1 MYSSSNSEV
10 TEPTYTPSQF
20 SQLFSCL
27 TSTMP
32 SPIETPGPR
41 GTNAIN
47 NISDTNKDKGAPNP
61 RDEATQLRVG
71 VSGRGTHPLPV
82 EFPPLAA
89 FEHAGI
95 LSTAPDEVLPG
106 TFMITDEHRR
116 DDDDDEDEEG
126 EEGDEILFMRPSP
139 NSSHASSSRVG
150 TMSRSRYS
158 MLGTT
163 QRDGKDE
170 SDSDSDSDGGA
181 PLFTPSRDK
190 TLGNS
195 GREENRAKRFDGSD
209 LGCPAQLDDR
219 HQQEF
224 QHGHWANSN
233 TKADALNIYHHR
245 PKTLLASF
253 RPGIP
258 LALGIRTE
266 PDPDAHPAYF
276 STRFI
281 VQRAVARLQA
291 RRLNGLSSL
300 DYPERIESL
309 TDGEQQTNGVE
320 QHHINGRGTYYNP
333 PASPLPT
340 QASKPLTTT
349 TTTRKPNYSR
359 PPTETSTT
367 ENPTASIQ
375 LGPFTLS
382 PSDVALLASS
392 EASFERLTTP
402 KFHPAFSGS
411 SSSSSYSH
419 RESRLVQDSAEE
431 WTDVSLDGGG
441 GGGLSEE
448 KKKKM
453 KKEEEEEEEE
463 EEEKEGEEEGE
474 EGGGEEEE
482 KEKEE
487 KAKDGEE
494 EKEGDEEEWE
504 EEEEEGEEEEG
515 EEEEGEDEEEED
527 GEEWEWVDHP
537 MDKYRVGCMHN
548 YMERDRG
555 YVRNEGFGRREE
567 E

>member
-32 SPIETPGPR
+32 SPTEPPGPR

-61 RDEATQLRVG
+61 NPSC
-71 VSGRGTHPLPV
+71 SGTDPILFSLPLSA
-82 EFPPLAA
+82 E
-89 FEHAGI
+89 FEHAGV
-95 LSTAPDEVLPG
+95 LSTTPGEALPG

-116 DDDDDEDEEG
+116 DDDNDEDQDED
-126 EEGDEILFMRPSP
+126 DEILFMRSTP
-139 NSSHASSSRVG
+139 NSSHASSLRVG

-163 QRDGKDE
+163 QPDGKDE
-170 SDSDSDSDGGA
+170 SHSDSDSDSDSDGGA

-190 TLGNS
+190 TLGDS
-195 GREENRAKRFDGSD
+195 SREETRAKRFDGSD
-209 LGCPAQLDDR
+209 LGCPAQLVDR

-233 TKADALNIYHHR
+233 TKADALNIHHHR

-253 RPGIP
+253 RPGMQLP
-258 LALGIRTE
+258 LGIRTE

-281 VQRAVARLQA
+281 VKRAVARLQA
-291 RRLNGLSSL
+291 RRLNRLSSL
-300 DYPERIESL
+300 DHSGRIESL
-309 TDGEQQTNGVE
+309 IDGEQQTNDIEQQTNDVE

-367 ENPTASIQ
+367 ENPTPSSVQ

-392 EASFERLTTP
+392 EASFKRLTTP

-411 SSSSSYSH
+411 SGSRRSSH
-419 RESRLVQDSAEE
+419 RVSRLIQDSAEE
-431 WTDVSLDGGG
+431 WMDLSLDVGAKLGP
-441 GGGLSEE
+441 

-453 KKEEEEEEEE
+453 KEEEEEEED
-463 EEEKEGEEEGE
+463 K
-474 EGGGEEEE
+474 
-482 KEKEE
+482 
-487 KAKDGEE
+487 
-494 EKEGDEEEWE
+494 
-504 EEEEEGEEEEG
+504 
-515 EEEEGEDEEEED
+515 
-527 GEEWEWVDHP
+527 EEWEWVDHP
-537 MDKYRVGCMHN
+537 MGRN
-548 YMERDRG
+548 RG
-555 YVRNEGFGRREE
+555 YA
-567 E
+567 